1 MRLYG
6 LIFLFVLLFSGF
18 SLKAQHQSELDVRLK
33 SDEAVLVVY
42 QKLIFENTSK
52 IPLKKIILN
61 DWNNAF
67 SSKNSALARRF
78 SDEFVRSFYYASE
91 NELGKTTIYSLTD
104 INGKPLEH
112 YRVEKQIDLIEVYLK
127 KFLNPN
133 EKITLKIRYEVK
145 LPHEKFTRYGFDS
158 NGKIEIRDWLLFPA
172 RIENN
177 EFLRYSNENLNDAP
191 NTVTDFIINFESE
204 RYAEITSNLQTQKIA
219 ENQFLL
225 QGKNI
230 NSVYLAI
237 EPKTTFRSFK
247 NSIIEVETNLFDS
260 NIDEFGTA
268 LIIDKIT
275 NFVNKRIGK
284 SNQKKIIVSDTDYR
298 KNPFYG
304 LNQLPAFLRPFPDTF
319 LYELKFLKT
328 YTENYV
334 TSGLNIDS
342 RKDNWIA
349 NAIEMYL
356 IMEYLEEYYPEMR
369 MLGNIS
375 NLKILN
381 GFYGTKMNFKDQF
394 YYLYLMMARRNL
406 DQSTGSPKNELIR
419 FNEQIAGKYKAGLD
433 LKYLEDFLE
442 QGILDQ
448 SVKDFFALN
457 QEIETSEKDFK
468 AVLESKT
475 QKNIDWY
482 FDEVVHSRNL
492 IDYKISKVRKDK
504 DSVAFTLKNKG
515 QAIVPV
521 SVFGIKD
528 NKVLFK
534 HWYENIA
541 TDSTFSV
548 KNENFDRLIVNY
560 DQKIPE
566 YNMRNNSKSL
576 KGFFSQNRPLKLTL
590 FKDFEDPTKNQLF
603 YIPEFR
609 YNLYNGFSPGIGLS
623 NKSMIRK
630 PFVFDITPYYS
641 FLTKSF
647 IGSGYIGYE
656 NLIRE
661 GNLYSVNYGLQANY
675 YNYAPDATYTR
686 IIPSVLFRIRE
697 PDFRDNKK
705 QSIFIRHVNVLRE
718 KSNFAINLKDENYS
732 VFNVRYNN
740 FQQEITKHFSFQTDI
755 QLSNLFGKLSSE
767 IEFRR
772 LYNNNRQLNLRF
784 FAGMFT
790 YRNTTSDFFSFATD
804 RPTDYMF
811 DYNFYGRSENS
822 GFFSQQYITTEGG
835 FKSKLT
841 PYANQW
847 IVSTNVSFNI
857 WNWIE
862 VYSDFGF
869 IKNRYSSPEFL
880 YDSGIRLNLVT
891 DYFEVYFPVY
901 SNLGWEVAQPHYNEH
916 IRFVITIAPNTLIN
930 LVSRKWL

>member
-1 MRLYG
+1 MSLYRFTFFILSFLSVFRLD
-6 LIFLFVLLFSGF
+6 
-18 SLKAQHQSELDVRLK
+18 AQHHSELNVRLK
-33 SDEAVLVVY
+33 PDEAVLSVY
-42 QKLIFENTSK
+42 QELTFKNTSE
-52 IPLKKIILN
+52 IPLKQIVLN

-67 SSKNSALARRF
+67 SSKKSALARRF

-104 INGKPLEH
+104 INDNPIE
-112 YRVEKQIDLIEVYLK
+112 YSRVENQIDLVEIFLKEYLQ
-127 KFLNPN
+127 PG
-133 EKITLKIRYEVK
+133 EKYSLKIHYEVQ

-177 EFLRYSNENLNDAP
+177 EFLRYSNENINDAP
-191 NTVTDFIINFESE
+191 NALIDFVINFESE
-204 RYAEITSNLQTQKIA
+204 HSIEITSNLQTQKIA
-219 ENQFLL
+219 KNSFLL
-225 QGKNI
+225 KGENI

-247 NSIIEVETNLFDS
+247 NRIIEVETNLFDS

-268 LIIDKIT
+268 LIIDKIVT
-275 NFVNKRIGK
+275 FTHNRIGQT
-284 SNQKKIIVSDTDYR
+284 SQKKIVVSETDYR

-304 LNQLPAFLRPFPDTF
+304 LNQLPSFLRPFPDTF

-328 YTENYV
+328 YTENYI
-334 TSGLNIDS
+334 TSGLNIDF

-356 IMEYLEEYYPEMR
+356 IMEYLEEYYPEMK
-369 MLGNIS
+369 MLGNLS
-375 NLKILN
+375 NLQILN
-381 GFYGTKMNFKDQF
+381 GYYGTKMNFKDQF
-394 YYLYLMMARRNL
+394 YYLYLMTARRNL
-406 DQSTGSPKNELIR
+406 DQPTGSPKNELIK

-442 QGILDQ
+442 QGVLDQ
-448 SVKDFFALN
+448 SVRDFFTLN
-457 QEIETSEKDFK
+457 QQRQTSEQDLKTI
-468 AVLESKT
+468 LESKT
-475 QKNIDWY
+475 KKNIDWY
-482 FDEVVHSRNL
+482 FDEVIHSRNL
-492 IDYKISKVRKDK
+492 IDYKISKVRKNK
-504 DSVAFTLKNKG
+504 DSVEFTLKNKG
-515 QAIVPV
+515 QAVVPV

-528 NKVLFK
+528 DKIIFK
-534 HWYENIA
+534 NWYENIT

-548 KNENFDRLIVNY
+548 KNESYDRLVVNY
-560 DQKIPE
+560 DQKVPE

-576 KGFFSQNRPLKLTL
+576 KGFFSQNRPIKMTL
-590 FKDFEDPTKNQLF
+590 FKDFEDPEKNQLF
-603 YIPEFR
+603 YIPHFR
-609 YNLYNGFSPGIGLS
+609 YNLYNGFAPGIRLS
-623 NKSMIRK
+623 SKSMIRK
-630 PFVFDITPYYS
+630 PFVLDISPFYS
-641 FLTKSF
+641 FTQQT
-647 IGSGYIGYE
+647 IVGSSYVGYE

-675 YNYAPDATYTR
+675 YHYAPDATYTR
-686 IIPSVLFRIRE
+686 IIPSILFRIRE
-697 PDFRDNKK
+697 PNFRDNKK
-705 QSIFIRHVNVLRE
+705 QSIFIRHVNVHRE
-718 KSNFAINLKDENYS
+718 KSDFAVNLKDEDYS
-732 VFNVRYNN
+732 VFNVRYSN
-740 FQQEITKHFSFQTDI
+740 FQQEITKHFSFQTDV

-767 IEFRR
+767 IEFRK
-772 LYNNNRQLNLRF
+772 LYSNNRQLNLRF

-804 RPTDYMF
+804 RPTDYLF
-811 DYNFYGRSENS
+811 DYNFYGRSETS

-847 IVSTNVSFNI
+847 IVSTNMSFNI

-862 VYSDFGF
+862 AYTDFGF

-901 SNLGWEVAQPHYNEH
+901 SNLGWEVGQPNYHEH

-930 LVSRKWL
+930 LVTRKWL

>member
-1 MRLYG
+1 MSLYRLV
-6 LIFLFVLLFSGF
+6 LFISLFFSGCA
-18 SLKAQHQSELDVRLK
+18 LRAQHHSKLDVRLK
-33 SDEAVLVVY
+33 SDEATFVIY
-42 QKLIFENTSK
+42 QELTFENTAA
-52 IPLKKIILN
+52 IPLKRIVLN

-78 SDEFVRSFYYASE
+78 SDEFLRSFYYAPQSD
-91 NELGKTTIYSLTD
+91 LGKTTLYSLTD
-104 INGKPLEH
+104 TNHQPLEY
-112 YRVEKQIDLIEVYLK
+112 YRPDNQIDLIEVVPKQHLQPGEKYTIYLH
-127 KFLNPN
+127 
-133 EKITLKIRYEVK
+133 YEVK
-145 LPHEKFTRYGFDS
+145 LPHEKFTRYGFDT
-158 NGKIEIRDWLLFPA
+158 NGRIEIRDWLLFPA
-172 RIENN
+172 RVENN

-191 NTVTDFIINFESE
+191 NALTHFTINLTTDQSF
-204 RYAEITSNLQTQKIA
+204 EITSNLQTEKKA
-219 ENQFLL
+219 DNLFYLT
-225 QGKNI
+225 GTNI
-230 NSVYLAI
+230 NSVHLAI

-247 NSIIEVETNLFDS
+247 NSRIEVETNLFDS

-268 LIIDKIT
+268 IIIDKIVSFT
-275 NFVNKRIGK
+275 HNRLGA
-284 SNQKKIIVSDTDYR
+284 SNQEKIIVSDTDYR

-328 YTENYV
+328 YTENYIKSSLV
-334 TSGLNIDS
+334 IDF

-356 IMEYLEEYYPEMR
+356 IMEYLEEYYPDMK

-375 NLKILN
+375 NLQILS

-406 DQSTGSPKNELIR
+406 DQPTGSPKNELIK

-442 QGILDQ
+442 SGVLDQ
-448 SVKDFFALN
+448 SVREFFALN
-457 QEIETSEKDFK
+457 QLRPTSEVDFK
-468 AVLESKT
+468 SILESKT
-475 QKNIDWY
+475 TKNIDWY
-482 FDEVVHSRNL
+482 FDQVVHSRNV
-492 IDYKISKVRKDK
+492 IDYKISKVKKNR
-504 DSVAFTLKNKG
+504 DSIVFTLKNKG
-515 QAIVPV
+515 EATVPV
-521 SVFGIKD
+521 SVFGVKD
-528 NKVLFK
+528 DEIIFK
-534 HWYENIA
+534 NWYENIS
-541 TDSTFSV
+541 TDSTFTV
-548 KNENFDRLIVNY
+548 KNENYDRLIVNY

-576 KGFFSQNRPLKLTL
+576 KGFFSQNRPLKLTF
-590 FKDFEDPTKNQLF
+590 FKDFEDPSKNQLF
-603 YIPEFR
+603 YLPDFR
-609 YNLYNGFSPGIGLS
+609 YNLYNGFAPGIRLS
-623 NKSMIRK
+623 NKSMLRK
-630 PFVFDITPYYS
+630 PFVFDVAPLYS
-641 FLTKSF
+641 FTQQT
-647 IGSGYIGYE
+647 IVGSSYIGFE

-675 YNYAPDATYTR
+675 YHYAPDAAYTR

-697 PDFRDNKK
+697 PNFRDNKR
-705 QSIFIRHVNVLRE
+705 QSVYVRHVNVLRE
-718 KSNFAINLKDENYS
+718 KSDFATALKNENYS
-732 VFNVRYNN
+732 VFNLRYTN
-740 FQQEITKHFSFQTDI
+740 FQQEITNHFSFQTDV

-772 LYNNNRQLNLRF
+772 LYNNNRQLNVRF

-804 RPTDYMF
+804 RPTDYLF
-811 DYNFYGRSENS
+811 DYNFYGRSETS

-847 IVSTNVSFNI
+847 IASTNISFNI

-862 VYSDFGF
+862 VYSDLGF
-869 IKNRYSSPEFL
+869 VKNKYSSAEFL

-891 DYFEVYFPVY
+891 DYFEVYFPMY
-901 SNLGWEVAQPHYNEH
+901 SNLGWEVGQPNYHEH
-916 IRFVITIAPNTLIN
+916 IRFVVTIAPNTLIN
-930 LVSRKWL
+930 LVTRKWL